1 MRGEKCYN
9 CCLQSAQ
16 DVWTRLSAGLG
27 PALFLCPDV
36 RTAYGEETVVD
47 LETPLRSL
55 LSDLGLDLYDLE
67 MVKGTLN
74 VVVTKSG
81 GVDLEA
87 LTKAN
92 RQISEWLDVNDP
104 IAGRYTLDVS
114 SPGLERK
121 LRTPAHFI
129 STIGEVVTLRERR
142 SDAPTRRLEGT
153 VLAADETSVTLE
165 DAEQGRVVV
174 LIDSIERAR
183 TVFKWG
189 AEAKPSPSR
198 AKSDASSTRKG
209 G

>member
-1 MRGEKCYN
+1 M
-9 CCLQSAQ
+9 
-16 DVWTRLSAGLG
+16 
-27 PALFLCPDV
+27 
-36 RTAYGEETVVD
+36 D

-55 LSDLGLDLYDLE
+55 LSELGLELYDLE

-74 VVVTKSG
+74 VVVTKPG

-92 RQISEWLDVNDP
+92 RQISEWLDVHDP
-104 IAGRYTLDVS
+104 IPGRFTLDVS

-142 SDAPTRRLEGT
+142 ADVPTRRLEGT
-153 VLAADETSVTLE
+153 VLAADERSVTLE

-174 LIDSIERAR
+174 AIDAIERAR
-183 TVFKWG
+183 TVFKWC

-198 AKSDASSTRKG
+198 ATTVASSTKKG